1 MKIFDGIDFPEL
13 EQPKVPEPVIEIKS
27 KVEQQKEANIDKAF
41 QAFHEQVM
49 RMIRAVES
57 GQSNIRPAMQLK
69 GSAVLSVAARMLEL
83 KTKQSLTELL
93 EIIKQDFGNRF
104 YLEILRVLDGEE
116 CKTIRNV

>member
-1 MKIFDGIDFPEL
+1 MKIFDGVDFPEL
-13 EQPKVPEPVIEIKS
+13 EKKIVEPIEVIKKS
-27 KVEQQKEANIDKAF
+27 KTEQQQENNIDKAF

-104 YLEILRVLDGEE
+104 YLEVMRVLDGEE